1 MAAPEI
7 RSGSSSD
14 LSNTHPA
21 YDARVRQWERC
32 RDCLAGQDAIKARDG
47 GMRYLP
53 PTAGMILDEING
65 EHSLGYQNYQAYLK
79 RAHYYAFCS
88 EAVDLA
94 LGMLWNKAPVIEG
107 LKGTPLEYLETR
119 ATHEGESL
127 ERLLYRINEA
137 QIGIGR
143 IGVFADMPAGET
155 TGVPQPYISIYSEQS
170 IINWDASFTGELA
183 SEKLNLVV
191 LDESGPKRINTFQWE
206 DWAQYRVLALGPIDT
221 NETVGGYRQG
231 VFASNGDAPIFDEK
245 LMIVPNIQER
255 PLDEIPFVF
264 INANSTTSCPQDP
277 PLLSLADATLYLY
290 RLQADYSAELHGQTS
305 ATLVTKGLM
314 KTPASEKKP
323 QRLGVGGHV
332 ELGSNADAN
341 AWYLELSGKGL
352 PELAKAVE
360 SAKALCRER
369 SGEIVDQSSRGR
381 ESGNSLE
388 QRISVRTATLHS
400 IAQHGA
406 EGLTKLLR
414 ILGKWLGMAPEAIA
428 KIKVIPNTVFAVP
441 SFNGVDLLALTKA
454 KQSGGAIIPYAL
466 VHSYMVSRGLTTLSF
481 EEAVEIWKKEK
492 SLTGEVNEIM
502 AEGAELMA
510 KANAAGNP
518 TPGPAAGSSGAKAS
532 GAKQQSKTTQADSAG
547 V

>member
-1 MAAPEI
+1 MASPEI
-7 RSGSSSD
+7 SSGSSD
-14 LSNTHPA
+14 LASTHPE
-21 YDARVRQWERC
+21 YECRVKQWERC
-32 RDCLAGQDAIKARDG
+32 RDTLAGQDAIKKRDG
-47 GMRYLP
+47 GMCYLP
-53 PTAGMILDEING
+53 PTAGMILDGMNG
-65 EHSLGYQNYQAYLK
+65 AHELGYQNYQAYLK

-94 LGMLWNKAPVIEG
+94 LGMLWNKPPVIEG

-137 QIGIGR
+137 QIGTGR
-143 IGVFADMPAGET
+143 IGIFADMPAGET
-155 TGVPQPYISIYSEQS
+155 VGVPQPYISIYNESS

-183 SEKLNLVV
+183 NEKLNLVV
-191 LDESGPKRINTFQWE
+191 LNESGPKRVNTFEWE
-206 DWAQYRVLALGPIDT
+206 DWTQYRVLTLGPIDT
-221 NETVGGYRQG
+221 NETTGGYKQG
-231 VFASNGDAPIFDEK
+231 VFADRGSSPAFDENA
-245 LMIVPNIQER
+245 LFAPNVQGKT
-255 PLDEIPFVF
+255 LDEIPFVF

-305 ATLVTKGLM
+305 ATLVTKGLT
-314 KTPASEKKP
+314 KTPKDEKKP

-332 ELGSNADAN
+332 DLGSNKDAN
-341 AWYLELSGKGL
+341 AWFLELSGKGL
-352 PELAKAVE
+352 PELKAAVE

-388 QRISVRTATLHS
+388 QRISVRTASLHS

-406 EGLTKLLR
+406 EGVTKLLR
-414 ILGKWLGMAPEAIA
+414 ILGKWLGMSSEAIA

-441 SFNGVDLLALTKA
+441 AFNGVDLLALTKA
-454 KQSGGAIIPYAL
+454 KQSGGAIIPYSL
-466 VHSYMVSRGLTTLSF
+466 IHSYMVSRGLTTLSF
-481 EEAVEIWKKEK
+481 DEAVAIWKKEK
-492 SLTGEVNEIM
+492 SLTDEVNQVM

-518 TPGPAAGSSGAKAS
+518 TPGPASGSPSAKAS
-532 GAKQQSKTTQADSAG
+532 GAKQESKTTQADSAG